1 MDANTRHLQHLLQQV
16 QQLPEVLLLKPIT
29 GSTNDDVKE
38 IASKGISSIL
48 VCSEQQ
54 TQGRGQHQR
63 SWVSPEGNIYLSTLL
78 HTTTP
83 IDGRFA
89 LEIALNILQMPS
101 LKGLNLQVEWPNDLY
116 SPQGKWGGILIEPLN
131 LHHVVVGVG
140 LNLFP
145 VNVELDQAATSLQQ
159 LGLAQPDRIQLIAE
173 LYLALHRAAQWF
185 NHGCVN
191 LTERFNHHAAFLN
204 QMVDFEYLEHTLTG
218 TFQGIDADGAVIL
231 QHTQE
236 VKHYYQGRLKLR
248 TTTV

>member
-89 LEIALNILQMPS
+89 LEIASDYSYGALRALELFLSWLWNRLYDGIEIHNIEVVTRIAPS
-101 LKGLNLQVEWPNDLY
+101 
-116 SPQGKWGGILIEPLN
+116 
-131 LHHVVVGVG
+131 
-140 LNLFP
+140 
-145 VNVELDQAATSLQQ
+145 
-159 LGLAQPDRIQLIAE
+159 
-173 LYLALHRAAQWF
+173 
-185 NHGCVN
+185 
-191 LTERFNHHAAFLN
+191 
-204 QMVDFEYLEHTLTG
+204 
-218 TFQGIDADGAVIL
+218 QGIVYVPT
-231 QHTQE
+231 H
-236 VKHYYQGRLKLR
+236 RSR
-248 TTTV
+248 